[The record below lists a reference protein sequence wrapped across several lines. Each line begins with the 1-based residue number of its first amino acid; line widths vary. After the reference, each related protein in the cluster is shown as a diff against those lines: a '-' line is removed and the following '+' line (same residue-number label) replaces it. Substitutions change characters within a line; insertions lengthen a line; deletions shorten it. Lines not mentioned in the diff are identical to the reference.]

1 MIIGVLFLVIVVVV
15 VVLSRRRA
23 PRNSSPVGSPAVP
36 KPAAGRPAPS
46 PSDVHPYISSL
57 LDRWTAGGV
66 LTDAEAERIRDFE
79 RRAAASQPTAATRP
93 ARKVPAIAEALGYL
107 GGVLGVAGVILLVSA
122 YWSDWSAGVHA
133 AVAAVVTAL
142 LVGAGALVHEEAD
155 PALMRLRWF
164 LWTGATPAIGLL
176 AYVISHDVIEWDRG
190 SQHWILI
197 SLAAAALNGVLWAGR
212 SRPIQEAAF
221 CASLSIL
228 VGTTIGD
235 LTDARWGGVGV
246 WALGIVMVVV
256 ALRRPPILP
265 VIPVAVGGAS
275 VVVGAY
281 LTVSAWEG
289 AGFLFVVASAS
300 LMIAAAGSARRHLAA
315 PFDMVLGI
323 IGVIGLV
330 QSTPGALVYYARDAG
345 VVTGLAVW
353 VVGCLLVVAARAR
366 LVRLDVAFQVV
377 GALAV
382 LIGPAITGTQSLALA
397 TVSGLVVSIVFIALG
412 TMPGRVLLSMFG
424 LVGLLVYVPWTV
436 AHFFPGEGRAP
447 LLISVSGLLIVAV
460 AVVLARMSGRIR
472 TELTR
477 STS

>member
-15 VVLSRRRA
+15 VVLSRRRTPRIPRSFPTDA
-23 PRNSSPVGSPAVP
+23 P
-36 KPAAGRPAPS
+36 GRPAAS
-46 PSDVHPYISSL
+46 PPDVHPYVSSL

-66 LTDAEAERIRDFE
+66 LTEVEAERIREFE
-79 RRAAASQPTAATRP
+79 RRAAASQLATPTRP

-107 GGVLGVAGVILLVSA
+107 GGVLGIAGVILLVSA
-122 YWSDWSAGVHA
+122 YWSDWSAGVHV

-142 LVGAGALVHEEAD
+142 LVGAGALVHENVD

-164 LWTGATPAIGLL
+164 LWTAATPAIGLL

-190 SQHWILI
+190 SQHWILV
-197 SLAAAALNGVLWAGR
+197 SVAAAVLNGVLWAGR

-235 LTDARWGGVGV
+235 LADARWGGLGV
-246 WALGIVMVVV
+246 WALGIVMVVA

-300 LMIAAAGSARRHLAA
+300 LMVAAAGSARRHLEA

-323 IGVIGLV
+323 IGIIGLV

-353 VVGCLLVVAARAR
+353 VVGCVLIVAARAR

-397 TVSGLVVSIVFIALG
+397 TVSGLVVSIAFIALG

>member
-1 MIIGVLFLVIVVVV
+1 MIIGLLLLVIVAVLVVTF
-15 VVLSRRRA
+15 RRRT
-23 PRNSSPVGSPAVP
+23 PRIPSPVPEPV
-36 KPAAGRPAPS
+36 AGRVAPS
-46 PSDVHPYISSL
+46 PPDLHPYISSL
-57 LDRWTAGGV
+57 LDRWIAGGV
-66 LTDAEAERIRDFE
+66 LSDVEAERIRDYE
-79 RRAAASQPTAATRP
+79 RRAAASQLATSTQP

-107 GGVLGVAGVILLVSA
+107 GGVLGIAGVILLVSA
-122 YWSDWSAGVHA
+122 YWSDWSAGVHV

-142 LVGAGALVHEEAD
+142 LVGAGALVHEDAD

-164 LWTGATPAIGLL
+164 LWTGATPAIGLS

-190 SQHWILI
+190 SRHWIVI
-197 SLAAAALNGVLWAGR
+197 SLAAAVLNATLWAGR

-221 CASLSIL
+221 CTSVSIL
-228 VGTTIGD
+228 VGTTVGD
-235 LTDARWGGVGV
+235 LTEAHWGGLAV
-246 WALGIVMVVV
+246 WALGIAMVVM

-265 VIPVAVGGAS
+265 VIPVAVGGGS

-281 LTVSAWEG
+281 LTVSAWDG

-300 LMIAAAGSARRHLAA
+300 IMVAAASSARRFLEA
-315 PFDMVLGI
+315 PFDLVLGI
-323 IGVIGLV
+323 IGIIGLV
-330 QSTPGALVYYARDAG
+330 QSTPGVLVYYARDAG

-353 VVGCLLVVAARAR
+353 IVGCILIAMARLR
-366 LVRLDVAFQVV
+366 LVRMDVAFQVV
-377 GALAV
+377 GGLAV
-382 LIGPAITGTQSLALA
+382 LIGPAITGIQSLALA

-412 TMPGRVLLSMFG
+412 TMPGRVLLSMLG

-477 STS
+477 PTM

>member
-1 MIIGVLFLVIVVVV
+1 MIIGVLFLVIVVAV
-15 VVLSRRRA
+15 VVLSRRRT
-23 PRNSSPVGSPAVP
+23 PRVSPAVP
-36 KPAAGRPAPS
+36 TAAPGRPAPS
-46 PSDVHPYISSL
+46 PSDVHPYVSSL

-66 LTDAEAERIRDFE
+66 LTEAEAERIRDFE
-79 RRAAASQPTAATRP
+79 RRAAASQPATPTRP

-107 GGVLGVAGVILLVSA
+107 GGVLGIAGVILLVSA
-122 YWSDWSAGVHA
+122 YWSDWSAGVHV

-142 LVGAGALVHEEAD
+142 LVGAGALVHENVD

-190 SQHWILI
+190 SQHWILV
-197 SLAAAALNGVLWAGR
+197 SVAAAVLNGALWAGR

-235 LTDARWGGVGV
+235 LTDARWGGLGV
-246 WALGIVMVVV
+246 WALGIVMVVA

-300 LMIAAAGSARRHLAA
+300 LMVAAAGSARRHLEA

-323 IGVIGLV
+323 IGIIGLV

-353 VVGCLLVVAARAR
+353 VVGCVLIVVARAR

>member
-15 VVLSRRRA
+15 VVLSRRRT
-23 PRNSSPVGSPAVP
+23 PRTSLPVSSPAAP
-36 KPAAGRPAPS
+36 KPAAGRPSPG

-57 LDRWTAGGV
+57 LDRWTAGG
-66 LTDAEAERIRDFE
+66 LLSEAEAERIRDFE
-79 RRAAASQPTAATRP
+79 RRAAASQPATPTRP

-107 GGVLGVAGVILLVSA
+107 GGVLGIAGVILLVSA
-122 YWSDWSAGVHA
+122 YWSDWSAGVHV
-133 AVAAVVTAL
+133 AVAAVVTVL
-142 LVGAGALVHEEAD
+142 LVGAGALVHEDVE

-164 LWTGATPAIGLL
+164 LWTGATPAVGLL

-197 SLAAAALNGVLWAGR
+197 SLAATVLNGALWAGR

-221 CASLSIL
+221 CASSSIL
-228 VGTTIGD
+228 IGTAIGD
-235 LTDARWGGVGV
+235 LTDARWGGLGV
-246 WALGIVMVVV
+246 WALGIVTVVV

-265 VIPVAVGGAS
+265 VIPVAIGGAS

-281 LTVSAWEG
+281 LTVSAWDG
-289 AGFLFVVASAS
+289 LGFLFVIASAS
-300 LMIAAAGSARRHLAA
+300 IMVAVASSARRHLAA
-315 PFDMVLGI
+315 PFDAVLGV
-323 IGVIGLV
+323 IGIIGLV

-345 VVTGLAVW
+345 VMTGLAVW
-353 VVGCLLVVAARAR
+353 IVGCILIAVARVR
-366 LVRLDVAFQVV
+366 LVRMDVAFQVV

-472 TELTR
+472 TELSR
-477 STS
+477 PTS

>member
-1 MIIGVLFLVIVVVV
+1 MIIGVLFLVIVAVV

-23 PRNSSPVGSPAVP
+23 PRIQSVVP
-36 KPAAGRPAPS
+36 KPVAGGPAPS
-46 PSDVHPYISSL
+46 PTDVHPYIASL
-57 LDRWTAGGV
+57 LDRWTTGGV
-66 LTDAEAERIRDFE
+66 LSDADAERIRDFE
-79 RRAAASQPTAATRP
+79 RRAAASRPAAPARP

-107 GGVLGVAGVILLVSA
+107 GGVLGIAGVILLVSA
-122 YWSDWSAGVHA
+122 YWSDWSAGVHV
-133 AVAAVVTAL
+133 AVAAIVTAL
-142 LVGAGALVHEEAD
+142 LVGAGALVHEEGD

-176 AYVISHDVIEWDRG
+176 AYVISHDVVEWDRG

-235 LTDARWGGVGV
+235 LTDARWGGLGV

-265 VIPVAVGGAS
+265 VIPVAVGGIS

-289 AGFLFVVASAS
+289 SGFLFVVASGS
-300 LMIAAAGSARRHLAA
+300 VMIATAASARRHLAA
-315 PFDMVLGI
+315 PFDAVLGV
-323 IGVIGLV
+323 IGIIGLV

-353 VVGCLLVVAARAR
+353 VVGCILIAVARAR
-366 LVRLDVAFQVV
+366 VVRMDVAFQVV

-382 LIGPAITGTQSLALA
+382 LVGPAITGTQSLALA
-397 TVSGLVVSIVFIALG
+397 TLSGLVVAIVFIALG

-477 STS
+477 STP